1 MGRAMPRFETPQ
13 PIAITID
20 LFVGHVEIIASD
32 RTDSVVEVRPSD
44 AAKKEDVRAAKETE
58 VDFAA
63 GCLSVKGP
71 TGWKMYTLP
80 RAWRTPSIDVT
91 IEVPAGSRLHGTAT
105 MCRFLVTGEL
115 GHCELKTS
123 VGDLQLEKAG
133 PLELRTAGNI
143 TVDQVMGRANIISG
157 TGIVRIREIAGS
169 AVVKNSNGDST
180 IREVDGDLQ
189 VNAANGNITI
199 ERPRGSVTA
208 KTANG
213 SIRVG
218 DAARGT
224 LRLETATGELEVGIH
239 PGSAAYLDVHT
250 KSGAVQNLMQ
260 AAGQPAQ
267 GEETVHVYARN
278 SFGNIIIR
286 PATGI

>member
-1 MGRAMPRFETPQ
+1 MPTFETPQ
-13 PIAITID
+13 PIAVTVEMF
-20 LFVGHVEIIASD
+20 LGHVEVIASD
-32 RTDSVVEVRPSD
+32 RTDTVVEVRPSD
-44 AAKKEDVRAAKETE
+44 EAKKDDVRAAQETE

-63 GCLSVKGP
+63 GNLTVKAP
-71 TGWKMYTLP
+71 TWWTKMNILFG
-80 RAWRTPSIDVT
+80 ANPSIDVT
-91 IEVPAGSRLHGTAT
+91 IQVPTGSQLHGTAH
-105 MCRFLVTGEL
+105 MCQFLVTGEL
-115 GHCELKTS
+115 GPCELKCH
-123 VGDLQLEKAG
+123 VGNLQLDEVG
-133 PLELRTAGNI
+133 PLKLQTSAGNV
-143 TVDQVMGRANIISG
+143 TVDQVMGGASITTN
-157 TGIVRIREIAGS
+157 GIVRVREINGS
-169 AVVKNSNGDST
+169 AVVKNTHGDST
-180 IREVDGDLQ
+180 IHEVAGDLQ
-189 VNAANGNITI
+189 VNAAHGNIMV
-199 ERPRGSVTA
+199 ERPHGSVTA

-250 KSGAVQNLMQ
+250 KSGAFQNLMES
-260 AAGQPAQ
+260 AGQPAQ